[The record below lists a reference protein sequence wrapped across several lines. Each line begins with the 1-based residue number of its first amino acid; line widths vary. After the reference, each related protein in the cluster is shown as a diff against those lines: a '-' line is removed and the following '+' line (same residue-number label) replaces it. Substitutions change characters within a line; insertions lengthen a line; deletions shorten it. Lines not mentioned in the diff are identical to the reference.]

1 MKDILSEMG
10 AVYTGA
16 EINAW
21 MRYHYQNNTPYK
33 QVVIDFLRAYGNYG
47 LAFIDRRYM
56 ICRTADYPKSAAANG
71 NRDGEYMLRRV
82 GGARSR
88 GKRNQKK
95 RWEKNTRDRR
105 ECRLDTVRNDLN
117 VFYI

>member
-1 MKDILSEMG
+1 MKDILSCIG

-33 QVVIDFLRAYGNYG
+33 PIVIDFLRAYGNYG
-47 LAFIDRRYM
+47 IAYPDRQYM

-82 GGARSR
+82 GGMKSR
-88 GKRNQKK
+88 GRRNQKK
-95 RWEKNTRDRR
+95 RWR
-105 ECRLDTVRNDLN
+105 ECRRDERFDFDSVRDDLN
-117 VFYI
+117 VLYV